1 MRAAR
6 NLICVTDLPPRKHA
20 AWCNL
25 GDSMAKKSMSAAAQL
40 SAPLAPPSGASV
52 NPFGPTEQ
60 RKITRSHVAESVFT
74 LSDGTKLRVKPVVG
88 DVRRAVE
95 QYNSDGNPVY
105 FLSLGMTIVTDAPK
119 GLRRPEP
126 KKDKKATRGKL

>member
-1 MRAAR
+1 
-6 NLICVTDLPPRKHA
+6 LIRVTDLPPRR
-20 AWCNL
+20 CNL
-25 GDSMAKKSMSAAAQL
+25 DDSMAKKSMSAAAPS
-40 SAPLAPPSGASV
+40 SAPLAQPSGANV

-95 QYNSDGNPVY
+95 QYNIDGNPVY

-119 GLRRPEP
+119 SLRRPEP